1 MGVIQAT
8 KKKEDTGP
16 ACPPILLGALDKFRE
31 LKFIRRD
38 TGDSVTLYAR
48 EMITWSDLKAYQ
60 DISGQSIS
68 YFEAELIMGL
78 DAIFEGKDD
87 G

>member
-8 KKKEDTGP
+8 EKKEDAGP
-16 ACPPILLGALDKFRE
+16 ECPPLLLGALDKFRE

-38 TGDSVTLYAR
+38 DGESVTLYAR
-48 EMITWSDLKAYQ
+48 EMLAWSDLKAYQ
-60 DISGQSIS
+60 DMSGQSIS
-68 YFEAELIMGL
+68 YFETELIMGL